1 MIKNFI
7 KSVEFEAPPESNL
20 IIKKSIVKRD
30 AGVLNS
36 NKESTAVL
44 TRDK

>member
-7 KSVEFEAPPESNL
+7 KSVEFDNPPESNL
-20 IIKKSIVKRD
+20 IVKKSIVKRD
-30 AGVLNS
+30 AGVMNS
-36 NKESTAVL
+36 NKDSTAVL

>member
-7 KSVEFEAPPESNL
+7 KGIEFEEPPQTNL
-20 IIKKSIVKRD
+20 IVKKSIVKRD

-36 NKESTAVL
+36 NKDSTGVL